1 MQRVLVMGSSGA
13 GKSTFARKLWAI
25 TGIPAVSLD
34 ALFWKPGWIPS
45 GDAEFDERVSEAAN
59 APRWVM
65 DGNYIL
71 HAGALRRALADT
83 AIWFDLPRATCMIGV
98 MTRIT
103 TRYGQVRPEMAPGCP
118 ERFDAEFL
126 HYVWTFRRAQRPQ
139 LANFFEGLRPDQ
151 TLMRFGCRTEADRY
165 LRDLS
170 ASAAGSVH

>member
-1 MQRVLVMGSSGA
+1 MGSPGS
-13 GKSTFARKLWAI
+13 GKSTFARKLSAI
-25 TGIPAVSLD
+25 TSIPVVSID
-34 ALFWKPGWIPS
+34 ALFWKPGWTPS
-45 GDAEFDERVSEAAN
+45 EDAEFDDHVTEAAQ
-59 APRWVM
+59 APRWIM
-65 DGNYIL
+65 DGNYISY
-71 HAGALRRALADT
+71 GGMLRRDLADT

-126 HYVWTFRRAQRPQ
+126 HYVWTFRRAQCPQ

-151 TLMRFGCRTEADRY
+151 TLMRFDRRTEANRY